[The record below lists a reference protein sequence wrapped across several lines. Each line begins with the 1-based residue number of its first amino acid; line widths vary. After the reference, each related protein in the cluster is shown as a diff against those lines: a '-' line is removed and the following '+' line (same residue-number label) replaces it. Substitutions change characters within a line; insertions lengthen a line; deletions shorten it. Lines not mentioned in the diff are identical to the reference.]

1 MKLSCYWLRGGN
13 RLALRILALPADR
26 FDYVEVTPD
35 LVAYLTMD
43 AKDPEL
49 LWVLGFG
56 SPPWTVSDVVR
67 VGYAPMKSPFWRGTP
82 SWRRI
87 P

>member
-26 FDYVEVTPD
+26 
-35 LVAYLTMD
+35 
-43 AKDPEL
+43 
-49 LWVLGFG
+49 VLGFG